1 MISHGAVQ
9 GYWVAIGSGAAFAFV
24 VVDCLVVV
32 VIFVALTVVVVDLE
46 LEFELDL
53 EVGFAPEPVLVDCL
67 APVAFALPLVVD
79 FGASVA
85 PFTVAVGPAGGAR

>member
-9 GYWVAIGSGAAFAFV
+9 GYVTVGSGAAFAFV
-24 VVDCLVVV
+24 VVDCFVVV
-32 VIFVALTVVVVDLE
+32 VIFVALTVVIVDLE
-46 LEFELDL
+46 LEL

-67 APVAFALPLVVD
+67 APVVFVLPVAFDV
-79 FGASVA
+79 GASVA

>member
-1 MISHGAVQ
+1 MI
-9 GYWVAIGSGAAFAFV
+9 
-24 VVDCLVVV
+24 L
-32 VIFVALTVVVVDLE
+32 VALTVVVVDLDLE
-46 LEFELDL
+46 LEL

-67 APVAFALPLVVD
+67 APVAFVLPVVFD

>member
-9 GYWVAIGSGAAFAFV
+9 GYWDTLGSGAAFAFV

-32 VIFVALTVVVVDLE
+32 VIFVGLTLVVVDL
-46 LEFELDL
+46 DL
-53 EVGFAPEPVLVDCL
+53 GFEVGFAPEPVLVDFL
-67 APVAFALPLVVD
+67 APVAAALPVFD

-85 PFTVAVGPAGGAR
+85 PFTVAVGPAGGARYF